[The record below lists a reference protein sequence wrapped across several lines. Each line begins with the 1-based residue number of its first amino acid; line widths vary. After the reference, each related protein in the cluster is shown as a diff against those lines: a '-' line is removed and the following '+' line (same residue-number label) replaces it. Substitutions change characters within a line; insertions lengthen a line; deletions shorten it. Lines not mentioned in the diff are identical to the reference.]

1 MIVVDTNTVAYLY
14 IQGQRTHQA
23 EKVLTRDPEWIAPR
37 LWKSEFISVLTFCV
51 HQKTLS
57 LDSALVIAQEA
68 QQFMQ
73 DNEFDVPSAQ
83 VLKLV
88 STSTCSSYDC
98 EFIALAE
105 SFQVPL
111 VTSDRA
117 ILREFPS
124 IAVSMERFVLE
135 SP

>member
-14 IQGQRTHQA
+14 IQGQRTAQA
-23 EKVLTRDPEWIAPR
+23 EKVLTKDPEWIAPR
-37 LWKSEFISVLTFCV
+37 LWRSEFMSVLTFCV
-51 HQKTLS
+51 RQKTLS
-57 LDSALVIAQEA
+57 LDSALLIAQEA

-83 VLKLV
+83 ILKLV
-88 STSTCSSYDC
+88 SASTCSSYDC

-124 IAVSMERFVLE
+124 IAVSMEKFVLQN
-135 SP
+135 P

>member
-14 IQGQRTHQA
+14 IQGQRTSQA
-23 EKVLTRDPEWIAPR
+23 EKVLTKDPEWIVPR
-37 LWKSEFISVLTFCV
+37 LWKSEFLSVLTSCV
-51 HQKTLS
+51 RQKTLS

-68 QQFMQ
+68 QQLML
-73 DNEFDVPSAQ
+73 DNEFDVPSAR

-98 EFIALAE
+98 EFVALAE

-111 VTSDRA
+111 ITSDRA

-124 IAVSMERFVLE
+124 IAVSMERFVLQN
-135 SP
+135 P